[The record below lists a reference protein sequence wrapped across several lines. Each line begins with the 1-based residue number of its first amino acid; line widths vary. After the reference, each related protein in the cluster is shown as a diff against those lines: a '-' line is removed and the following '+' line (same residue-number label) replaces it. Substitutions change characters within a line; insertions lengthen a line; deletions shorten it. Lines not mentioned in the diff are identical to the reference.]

1 MIARL
6 SALALGFLGLAALR
20 GQFDILTLE
29 GLGPKL
35 WQLAAFFTILTNA
48 LLVVHLLAVAK
59 GWQISASRA
68 AGLLLSMLMVGAVY
82 HLLLA
87 GLWSPQ
93 GKAWWVDQG
102 LHSAMPLGYLL
113 WWLAF
118 APKTLRW
125 PDLPKWLIWPASYA
139 AYALIRGGL
148 TGFWAYPFLNADAL
162 GWPRVAL
169 NCALLLLGFGLVG
182 AAILVLARKFQAKPS

>member
-20 GQFDILTLE
+20 GQFDLLLLN

-35 WQLAAFFTILTNA
+35 WQLAGFFTILTNA
-48 LLVVHLLAVAK
+48 LLVVHLLAIAK
-59 GWQISASRA
+59 DWKIPASRA
-68 AGLLLSMLMVGAVY
+68 AGLLLSILMVGAVY
-82 HLLLA
+82 HLVLA
-87 GLWSPQ
+87 GLWAPQ
-93 GKAWWVDQG
+93 GRAWWVDQG

-125 PDLPKWLIWPASYA
+125 SDLPTWLLWPAAYA
-139 AYALIRGGL
+139 AYALTRGAL

-169 NCALLLLGFGLVG
+169 ICAGLLLAFTALG
-182 AAILVLARKFQAKPS
+182 AAILTLARRLQARPS

>member
-6 SALALGFLGLAALR
+6 TALALGFLGLAALR
-20 GQFDILTLE
+20 GQFDILPPD

-35 WQLAAFFTILTNA
+35 WQLAGFFTILTNA

-59 GWQISASRA
+59 GWQISAARA
-68 AGLLLSMLMVGAVY
+68 AGLLLSILMVGAVY

-93 GKAWWVDQG
+93 GMAWWVDQG
-102 LHSAMPLGYLL
+102 LHSAMPVGYLL

-118 APKTLRW
+118 APKGLRW
-125 PDLPKWLIWPASYA
+125 PDLPIWLIWPSSYA
-139 AYALIRGGL
+139 AYALTRGAL
-148 TGFWAYPFLNADAL
+148 TGLWPYPFLNADAL

-169 NCALLLLGFGLVG
+169 NCAGLFLAFTALGAV
-182 AAILVLARKFQAKPS
+182 ILTLARRLQARPS